1 MSGPHA
7 TLEFTDLADG
17 QMSIFLTING
27 KKMQPKEVAYST
39 LSPAQMIAAHVMAD
53 LHRRAEMAKAN
64 LNKEIH

>member
-27 KKMQPKEVAYST
+27 QRMQPKEIAAST

-53 LHRRAEMAKAN
+53 LHRRAEIAEAN
-64 LNKEIH
+64 LNRKIH